1 MARQVK
7 EAAASSILRAA
18 GALTPDGESVITGGA
33 ITEGVISALKAALQR
48 MHDTL
53 NEQRCLSLKSAP
65 RAVAKVR
72 WLPPLTHS
80 LRATRTRHALRASLI
95 TSVVSPSISLDLPR
109 ISLDLP
115 IDLPRPP
122 TRAGAACGRLHRAAL
137 RRRARHRAA
146 LDRGRLPLPA
156 APSRAARRRRQGAR
170 HGCRHG
176 AAMGAAVGAMAGACP
191 RGWSGPG
198 AA

>member
-18 GALTPDGESVITGGA
+18 GALTPDGESVITGGGA

-80 LRATRTRHALRASLI
+80 LRATVSHAPRATR
-95 TSVVSPSISLDLPR
+95 
-109 ISLDLP
+109 
-115 IDLPRPP
+115 
-122 TRAGAACGRLHRAAL
+122 
-137 RRRARHRAA
+137 
-146 LDRGRLPLPA
+146 
-156 APSRAARRRRQGAR
+156 
-170 HGCRHG
+170 
-176 AAMGAAVGAMAGACP
+176 
-191 RGWSGPG
+191 
-198 AA
+198 